1 MTRASGEF
9 AVAHG
14 ALFPAQGLPGDP
26 HPERLKQ
33 PLRHIDKTPSYDAMD
48 GGHGSALDH
57 RRQRRPV
64 LGIQSRRPAGGLAVD
79 QAFRTT
85 AVELHNPVADNLH
98 SDTADPCGLAPRR
111 TLVNRRKRQKPTRLR
126 SILRA
131 LRRQAA
137 RNRIKIRPS
146 ATGMTNIPPFAT
158 LNQTYVALGTPN
170 ESDFQGS
177 GIIQRVAEVP
187 FTYSRIAH
195 VDAIFRPG

>member
-14 ALFPAQGLPGDP
+14 AQFPAQGLPGDP

-33 PLRHIDKTPSYDAMD
+33 PLRQIDKTPSYDAMD

-85 AVELHNPVADNLH
+85 AVELHHPVADDLH
-98 SDTADPCGLAPRR
+98 SDTADPCCLAPRR

-137 RNRIKIRPS
+137 RNRIKIRPQRDRHDEHS
-146 ATGMTNIPPFAT
+146 PVRRF
-158 LNQTYVALGTPN
+158 
-170 ESDFQGS
+170 ESDPRRLGNPPMSQTFRDWVLGDLGAGS
-177 GIIQRVAEVP
+177 A
-187 FTYSRIAH
+187 
-195 VDAIFRPG
+195 

>member
-14 ALFPAQGLPGDP
+14 AQFPAQGLPGDP

-33 PLRHIDKTPSYDAMD
+33 PLRQIDKTPSYDAMD

-64 LGIQSRRPAGGLAVD
+64 LGIQSRRSAGGLAVD

-85 AVELHNPVADNLH
+85 TVELHHPVADDLH
-98 SDTADPCGLAPRR
+98 SDATDPCGLAPRR

-137 RNRIKIRPS
+137 RNRIKIRPQRDRHDEHS
-146 ATGMTNIPPFAT
+146 PVRH
-158 LNQTYVALGTPN
+158 L
-170 ESDFQGS
+170 ESDLRRLGNTPMSQTFRD
-177 GIIQRVAEVP
+177 RVLDTP
-187 FTYSRIAH
+187 
-195 VDAIFRPG
+195 